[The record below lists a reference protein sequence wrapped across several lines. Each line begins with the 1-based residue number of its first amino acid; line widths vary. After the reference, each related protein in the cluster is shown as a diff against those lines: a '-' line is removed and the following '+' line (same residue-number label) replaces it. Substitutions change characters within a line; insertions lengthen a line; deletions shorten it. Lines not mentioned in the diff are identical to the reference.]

1 MNYARWLLL
10 IFLAALAM
18 FGVFAFISLRGPA
31 SLPTPAKVAQ
41 DSGETALFPQQ
52 RAIDGY
58 TLTIHAPQVRT
69 WTAFERFTSTI
80 AFALTPSGDSVAHY
94 GTATVA
100 GDTVVDMDNRIVTI
114 RSPQVTDVTFA
125 NPAPA
130 EYTAAVMAATTRRSL
145 AKPFARSGM
154 TARNTALTAIRAR

>member
-1 MNYARWLLL
+1 MNYVRWLLL

-18 FGVFAFISLRGPA
+18 FGVFAVISLRGPA
-31 SLPTPAKVAQ
+31 SLPAPAKVAQ

-58 TLTIHAPQVRT
+58 TLTIYAPQVRT

-80 AFALTPSGDSVAHY
+80 AFALTPAGESVPRY

-100 GDTVVDMDNRIVTI
+100 V
-114 RSPQVTDVTFA
+114 
-125 NPAPA
+125 
-130 EYTAAVMAATTRRSL
+130 
-145 AKPFARSGM
+145 
-154 TARNTALTAIRAR
+154 

>member
-18 FGVFAFISLRGPA
+18 FGVFAVISLRGPV
-31 SLPTPAKVAQ
+31 TPSPSAQVTQ
-41 DSGETALFPQQ
+41 DSGEIALFPQQ

-80 AFALTPSGDSVAHY
+80 AFALTPAGESVAHY

-100 GDTVVDMDNRIVTI
+100 GDTVVDTDNRIVTI

-130 EYTAAVMAATTRRSL
+130 EYTAAPGSFGPRAFVERY
-145 AKPFARSGM
+145 AR
-154 TARNTALTAIRAR
+154 